1 MPMLEGHRIAVHYG
15 PLEAVHDVSLRIGDG
30 QIVALVGSNGAGKST
45 TLKAMMGLKPLSRG
59 TLTWGGEDISALPA
73 AARVTRGIAL
83 SPEGRRLFPRMTVLE
98 NLQLGAHTVRN
109 ARVRKR
115 TMEQVYALF
124 PRVAE
129 RRHQQAGSLSGGE
142 QQMVAIGRALMA
154 QPKLLM
160 LDEPSLGL
168 APKIIAE
175 IAHAVEAL
183 NRDTGLSI
191 VLVEQNA
198 RLALRLAHHAY
209 VLEQGAVV
217 RSGTGQALL
226 ADDFVQ
232 KAYLGAAPIQGEL
245 AA

>member
-59 TLTWGGEDISALPA
+59 SLTWGGEDISALPA

-109 ARVRKR
+109 ARVRQR

-154 QPKLLM
+154 HPKLLM

-232 KAYLGAAPIQGEL
+232 KAYLGATPIQGEL

>member
-109 ARVRKR
+109 ARVRQR

-183 NRDTGLSI
+183 NNDTGLSI

-226 ADDFVQ
+226 ADDFV
-232 KAYLGAAPIQGEL
+232 KNAYLGAAPIQGEL